1 MYKDV
6 SADEVKRMR
15 LNGQVASVIDVRE
28 PDEFAEGHIPGAV
41 NISVNSIQSQLRR
54 IDKSKE
60 HILVCHAGVRSAF
73 AAEILSASGFQVKN
87 MTGGMLAW
95 TGAITYS

>member
-1 MYKDV
+1 MYEEV
-6 SADEVKRMR
+6 SADEVELMR
-15 LNGQVASVIDVRE
+15 LNGEVASIIDVRE
-28 PDEFAEGHIPGAV
+28 SDEFEEGHIPGAV
-41 NISVNSIQSQLRR
+41 NISVNSIQSQLEK
-54 IDKSKE
+54 IDKIKE

-95 TGAITYS
+95 TGDIAYS